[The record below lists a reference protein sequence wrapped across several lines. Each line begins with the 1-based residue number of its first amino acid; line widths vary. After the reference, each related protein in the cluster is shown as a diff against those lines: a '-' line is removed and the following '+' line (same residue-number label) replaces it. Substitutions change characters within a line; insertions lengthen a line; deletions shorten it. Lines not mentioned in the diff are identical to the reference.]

1 MAIEQIHLELAEPLL
16 AKVREYLPPKAV
28 EKVRAAYEF
37 AAERHAG
44 QLRRSGDPV
53 ITHPLSAAQAIAD
66 LQLDADTV
74 AAALLHDVQEDCGVT
89 NQDIAK
95 KFGSEVAKLVE
106 GVTKLGRIPWEAT
119 ETLRGDDLIHA
130 ENLRKMFLAMAQD
143 LRVVIIKLADRQH
156 NMQTLSALPP
166 PDQVRI
172 SRETIEIYAPLA
184 SRLGIWEM
192 KWQLEDLAFR
202 YLEPDRYKQIASML
216 DAKRDARERYVAK
229 VKNILER
236 ELSAQ
241 GVRAEIQGRAKHIYS
256 IAQKIDKYAT
266 AARGAG
272 EIYDLLAVRILV
284 DTVTD
289 CYSALGV
296 VHGLWRPLPNTFD
309 DYIANPKESMYQSLH
324 TTVLSVDARPLEVQ
338 IRTYEMH
345 RSAEYG
351 VAAHWRYKERSK
363 RDQYYEERLAWLR
376 QLLEWHREIAQAEE
390 LVEAVKSDIFQDQV
404 FVFTPKG
411 EVKDLPSGATPID
424 FAYRI
429 HTDLGHLCVGGR
441 VNGRLVSLNTELKN
455 GDVVEIMTSKSS
467 KGPSRDW
474 LNASLGYVR
483 TSHARGKI
491 RAWFKRQEREE
502 NIVRGR
508 EMLEKELH
516 RLGVSLSE
524 VERDLL
530 KLFGFE
536 DVDDFLLRVG
546 YGEISTHQ
554 IASKL
559 APLLQPEEP
568 PAVLPT
574 AAVPQA
580 TYTTSIHVLGTGDLL
595 TRLARCCNPV
605 PGDDIIGYVTRGEGV
620 TVHRTDCRNVINED
634 ERERLVDVEWG
645 QRGHLYPVAVRIE
658 AWDRVGLLR
667 DVSTTVAEERVN
679 MVGVHTQEQD
689 DGLIT
694 IFVTLE
700 TTGIEQLTRL
710 LNKLEA
716 IRGVLAV
723 GRRLESAPKKA

>member
-1 MAIEQIHLELAEPLL
+1 MALEQVQLELAEPLL
-16 AKVREYLPPKAV
+16 EKAREYLPPKAV

-37 AAERHAG
+37 AAEQHAG
-44 QLRRSGDPV
+44 QLRRSGAPV
-53 ITHPLSAAQAIAD
+53 ITHPLAAAQSIAA

-89 NQDIAK
+89 NADIAK
-95 KFGSEVAKLVE
+95 KFGAEVAKLVE
-106 GVTKLGRIPWEAT
+106 GVTKLGRIPWQAT
-119 ETLRGDDLIHA
+119 ETLRGDDQIHA

-143 LRVVIIKLADRQH
+143 LRVVIIKLADRLH
-156 NMQTLSALPP
+156 NMQTLSALAP

-172 SRETIEIYAPLA
+172 SRETMEIYAPLA

-192 KWQLEDLAFR
+192 KWQLEDLGFR
-202 YLEPDRYKQIASML
+202 YLEPDRYKQIAGML
-216 DAKRDARERYVAK
+216 DAKREARERYVAR
-229 VKNILER
+229 VKDILTR

-241 GVRAEIQGRAKHIYS
+241 GIRAEIQGRAKHIYS
-256 IAQKIDKYAT
+256 IAEKIEKYA
-266 AARGAG
+266 AVSRGAT
-272 EIYDLLAVRILV
+272 EIYDLVAVRILV

-289 CYSALGV
+289 CYSALGT

-309 DYIANPKESMYQSLH
+309 DYIASPKESMYQSLH
-324 TTVLSVDARPLEVQ
+324 TTVMSVDARPLEVQ

-363 RDQYYEERLAWLR
+363 RDQHYEERLAWLR

-411 EVKDLPSGATPID
+411 EVKDLPTGATPID

-429 HTDLGHLCVGGR
+429 HTDLGHLCVGAR
-441 VNGRLVSLNTELKN
+441 VNARLVSLNTELKN

-483 TSHARGKI
+483 TSHARAKI
-491 RAWFKRQEREE
+491 RGWFKRLEREE
-502 NIVRGR
+502 NIARGR

-516 RLGVSLSE
+516 RLGVNLSS
-524 VERDLL
+524 VEKDLL

-536 DVDDFLLRVG
+536 EMEDFLLRVG
-546 YGEISTHQ
+546 YGEISTHH
-554 IASKL
+554 IATKL
-559 APLLQPEEP
+559 APPLQPEEVAVERAQAP
-568 PAVLPT
+568 PGR
-574 AAVPQA
+574 

-605 PGDDIIGYVTRGEGV
+605 PGDEIIGYVTRGEGV
-620 TVHRTDCRNVINED
+620 TVHRTDCGNVINED

-679 MVGVHTQEQD
+679 MVGVHTQEQE

-700 TTGIEQLTRL
+700 TTGIEQLTRM

-716 IRGVLAV
+716 IRGVLSV
-723 GRRLESAPKKA
+723 GRRLEGAPKKG